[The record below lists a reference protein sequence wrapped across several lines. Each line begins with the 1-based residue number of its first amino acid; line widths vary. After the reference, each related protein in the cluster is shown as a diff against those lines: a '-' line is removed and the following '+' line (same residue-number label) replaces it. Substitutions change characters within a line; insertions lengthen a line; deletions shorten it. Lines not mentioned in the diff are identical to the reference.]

1 MTTNLAMIA
10 DLSRPGAKSIF
21 GNYATYKDE
30 WSEIYTT
37 HSSDKAWENTIQ
49 MKYLPL
55 AVERQEG
62 AGTATADMESRYM
75 TTFYH
80 KVFGLQ
86 FIITKIAIEDNLYK
100 DKFPMIM
107 QSLKRS
113 LLATKNTVA
122 MTVLN
127 NAFDPG
133 FPQADGKALIS
144 LGHPTDFGLIANGFN
159 SIVDLSEGAIE
170 ASATLAERF
179 RDLAGVLCN
188 TKLDKLIVPPAL
200 SWTAERLTTSV
211 YRVGTPN
218 NDPSAIYSR
227 GTLPNGY
234 RVNHYLTNDNGYFFL
249 TDTPDTFKHF
259 IRNPIDIDMY
269 TDFSSDNLLTKAT
282 ERYCFGN
289 DDWRGVVGGGVAAV

>member
-86 FIITKIAIEDNLYK
+86 FIITKIAIEDNL
-100 DKFPMIM
+100 
-107 QSLKRS
+107 
-113 LLATKNTVA
+113 
-122 MTVLN
+122 
-127 NAFDPG
+127 
-133 FPQADGKALIS
+133 
-144 LGHPTDFGLIANGFN
+144 
-159 SIVDLSEGAIE
+159 
-170 ASATLAERF
+170 
-179 RDLAGVLCN
+179 
-188 TKLDKLIVPPAL
+188 
-200 SWTAERLTTSV
+200 
-211 YRVGTPN
+211 
-218 NDPSAIYSR
+218 
-227 GTLPNGY
+227 
-234 RVNHYLTNDNGYFFL
+234 
-249 TDTPDTFKHF
+249 
-259 IRNPIDIDMY
+259 
-269 TDFSSDNLLTKAT
+269 LTKAT